1 VTEIQGDELIE
12 PKLVGEGSNDLGPID
27 QIEGDELIDVDVG
40 PLEEGLG
47 VAWIYRG
54 TRRGSPV
61 VSGTDL
67 WPSRAQQSWGSSGH
81 NWT

>member
-1 VTEIQGDELIE
+1 MTEIQGDELIE

-54 TRRGSPV
+54 
-61 VSGTDL
+61 D
-67 WPSRAQQSWGSSGH
+67 
-81 NWT
+81 